1 MVAAMISSFTAL
13 LAILGYGLAL
23 GIAGLILAVRER
35 SMLRSALRRSL
46 RSTGEPHAPSTL
58 ARTVHGR
65 LKTDSGEEMEVYLQS
80 ANP

>member
-23 GIAGLILAVRER
+23 GIAGLILAVHER
-35 SMLRSALRRSL
+35 SMRRSL